1 MLIYTAAV
9 KTERSNERVSLREYS
24 FDTSLIVIISTQPL
38 YLYRAMWSEREG
50 GIGSNTMKTQPHLDQ
65 NVT

>member
-1 MLIYTAAV
+1 MLTYTAAV
-9 KTERSNERVSLREYS
+9 KTEQSNECVSLGKYL
-24 FDTSLIVIISTQPL
+24 FDTSPIAIISTEPL

-50 GIGSNTMKTQPHLDQ
+50 GIGFNNMKTQPHLDQ